1 MKKIKKKFRE
11 ITWFRLNT
19 DYPLPH
25 YTLSSSKVHLVPKS
39 VTDSVEVTSHAT
51 LNWFQ
56 NAKKRIGNL
65 EVGVAISKKRFTFMA
80 QHN

>member
-1 MKKIKKKFRE
+1 MVSVKH
-11 ITWFRLNT
+11 WL
-19 DYPLPH
+19 PQHWLPH

-65 EVGVAISKKRFTFMA
+65 EVGVAISKKRIA
-80 QHN
+80 QYNLYLFWIMSF